1 LTQNSL
7 SLAWASKPKPLDI
20 HLFEKVTMPE
30 THRGSR
36 ILNRGFEF
44 IAQAKEAH
52 NSIVNGILTY
62 GDALRRTVDMS
73 HRDHGV
79 LLGQVP
85 ERPQQRAAPVHL
97 VNGHE
102 NPVPRRRAP
111 LPVRSTGAALHSKAF
126 PAAVS
131 TEADELEDM
140 QYEHFE
146 MPRSLRFLQLFVD
159 KATLLSSLACFPVR
173 K

>member
-1 LTQNSL
+1 VSKVLTQNSL
-7 SLAWASKPKPLDI
+7 SLAWASKPKLLDI
-20 HLFEKVTMPE
+20 HLFEKLRDAR
-30 THRGSR
+30 THRSNR
-36 ILNRGFEF
+36 ILNRGLEF
-44 IAQAKEAH
+44 TAQGKETH
-52 NSIVNGILTY
+52 NTIVNGVLTY
-62 GDALRRTVDMS
+62 GDGLRRTVDMR

-140 QYEHFE
+140 
-146 MPRSLRFLQLFVD
+146 
-159 KATLLSSLACFPVR
+159 
-173 K
+173 